1 MSHETEDTHER
12 GAAGPE
18 RETPAGSEGDAT
30 GSERDA
36 AGSVRGATKRGVA
49 GSECGVAGSECGV
62 AGSERDAAAAK
73 RALLGRV
80 DGPADLRGLSEE
92 ELQTLAQEVREHII
106 ETVGEIGGHFGA
118 NLGTCELAVAL
129 HSLLG
134 SPRDKIL
141 WDVGHQAYP
150 HKILTGRRD
159 ALHTIRQY
167 GGLAPFCSREES
179 AHDIIGAGH
188 ASTSVGYAVGIKEGM
203 RHMRGAAS
211 WPAAGAAGVGETPAD
226 VVGEAGEGKVVAV
239 IGDGAMTGGVA
250 FEAIGQAGGLG
261 TPIVVV
267 LNDNGM
273 SIAPNVGA
281 LSRYF
286 NRVRLNPKLWHVRE
300 GVEGGLARLPGGIGS
315 AFERLGPQ
323 LKESIKAF
331 WAPGLWWEELDWAY
345 MGVIDGHDVR
355 ALRKAL
361 REALAAERPVVVHIA
376 TVKGKGFAPAEDGG
390 LEGMEK
396 WHAAK
401 PKSIVD
407 GIPTRPS
414 PARQPAATAASA
426 SGAAV
431 AAPAPAPQYTQVF
444 GEALVKEC
452 ERDSRVVGI
461 TAAMNSGTGLNILQK
476 ALPERYFDVGIAEQ
490 QAILFAAGLSLEGC
504 KPVAAIYSTFLQR
517 AYDQIVHDVCL
528 QRLNVVFAMDRA
540 GLVGDD
546 GPTHH
551 GAFDVAYMR
560 CLPNVVL
567 MAPRDEAMLV
577 HMLRTAL
584 VFDGPIALR
593 YPRGEGAGVALP
605 GEPHAIAIGTGEILR
620 EAGVGH
626 PAARGRRVALIG
638 YGSGVGKAL
647 EAADLLA
654 EHELAVTVADARFAK
669 PIDAGLMAQ
678 LAAEHDLLVT
688 VEEGVL
694 AGGFGSAVWETL
706 SDAGVS
712 APRIMRVGL
721 PDRYVT
727 HGKPALL
734 HEEIG
739 FTGERIAERVAAA
752 ILDRDSATVGA

>member
-1 MSHETEDTHER
+1 MSKDKQEPIKHPLEKETAR
-12 GAAGPE
+12 GRLPLPRKGKRKRAEGLLAGVEGPE
-18 RETPAGSEGDAT
+18 
-30 GSERDA
+30 
-36 AGSVRGATKRGVA
+36 
-49 GSECGVAGSECGV
+49 
-62 AGSERDAAAAK
+62 
-73 RALLGRV
+73 
-80 DGPADLRGLSEE
+80 DLHGLSDEQ
-92 ELQTLAQEVREHII
+92 LSALAQEVREHII

-129 HSLLG
+129 HSLLE

-159 ALHTIRQY
+159 QLSTIRQY
-167 GGLAPFCSREES
+167 EGLAPFCSIEES
-179 AHDIIGAGH
+179 PHDIMGAGH
-188 ASTSVGYAVGIKEGM
+188 ASTSIGYAVGIREGM
-203 RHMRGAAS
+203 RHG
-211 WPAAGAAGVGETPAD
+211 GGEQ
-226 VVGEAGEGKVVAV
+226 GKVVAV

-281 LSRYF
+281 LSKYF
-286 NRVRLNPKLWHVRE
+286 NRVRLNPKLWHARE
-300 GVEGGLARLPGGIGS
+300 GVEDGLTRLPGGIG
-315 AFERLGPQ
+315 AALERIGPQ

-345 MGVIDGHDVR
+345 VGVVDGHDVPALR
-355 ALRKAL
+355 QALRK
-361 REALAAERPVVVHIA
+361 ALAAERPVVVHVA

-401 PKSIVD
+401 PKSILNGV
-407 GIPTRPS
+407 PTGP
-414 PARQPAATAASA
+414 
-426 SGAAV
+426 
-431 AAPAPAPQYTQVF
+431 APAPASGPTASAVGEKVEPIAKTPPQYTQVF
-444 GEALVKEC
+444 GEALVREC
-452 ERDSRVVGI
+452 ERDMRVMGI

-476 ALPERYFDVGIAEQ
+476 ALPDRYFDVGIAEQ
-490 QAILFAAGLSLEGC
+490 QAILFAAGLALQGI

-528 QRLNVVFAMDRA
+528 QKLNVVFALDRA

-551 GAFDVAYMR
+551 GAFDIAYLR
-560 CLPNVVL
+560 CLPNIVL

-584 VFDGPIALR
+584 SYDDGPIALR
-593 YPRGEGAGVALP
+593 YPRGEGTGAALP
-605 GEPHAIAIGTGEILR
+605 EQPRAIEIGTGEILR
-620 EAGVGH
+620 EGAATSRSTRAEGAAVG
-626 PAARGRRVALIG
+626 GTRVALIG

-647 EAADLLA
+647 EAAA
-654 EHELAVTVADARFAK
+654 ELERREIEVTVADARFAK
-669 PIDAGLMAQ
+669 PIDAGLIAQ

-694 AGGFGSAVWETL
+694 AGGFGTAVWETL
-706 SDAGVS
+706 NETGMKI
-712 APRIMRVGL
+712 PRIMRVGL

-734 HEEIG
+734 HEEVG
-739 FTGERIAERVAAA
+739 FTGKRIAERIETA
-752 ILDRDSATVGA
+752 ILDRESAPVV